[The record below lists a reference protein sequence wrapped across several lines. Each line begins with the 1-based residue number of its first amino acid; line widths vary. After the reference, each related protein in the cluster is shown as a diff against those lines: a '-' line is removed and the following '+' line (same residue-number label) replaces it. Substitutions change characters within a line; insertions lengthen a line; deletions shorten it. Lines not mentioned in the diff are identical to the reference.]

1 MTRFKNAGFSL
12 LELLIVLAILF
23 VIVLIAQ
30 PICTMGGSGRSANG
44 ASAMHLL
51 RNLHTAQTD
60 YALGKGKGNFTKDI
74 DALKPLFFP
83 SSGIEN
89 SVVYAQPASF
99 FRKNYAFGPI
109 KVTPATS
116 TSPARFSCIARPV
129 NTKGRKRTGNDTFF
143 IDETGI
149 IRHSGSPTVWPDEN
163 SEPVR

>member
-1 MTRFKNAGFSL
+1 MVL
-12 LELLIVLAILF
+12 LGSFDIITPDPGLFIWTVLVFLILVWIL
-23 VIVLIAQ
+23 
-30 PICTMGGSGRSANG
+30 N
-44 ASAMHLL
+44 
-51 RNLHTAQTD
+51 
-60 YALGKGKGNFTKDI
+60 K
-74 DALKPLFFP
+74 
-83 SSGIEN
+83 
-89 SVVYAQPASF
+89 
-99 FRKNYAFGPI
+99 YAFGPI